1 MYKIKNLS
9 TKKFEQGLL
18 EEFLDFAN
26 KSLEIDKPYSV
37 YFVDDK
43 DNASDALG
51 KTAMY
56 NPSTNSVYVY
66 VTDRHPKDV
75 LRSVAHE
82 LMHHKQNCDGRLD
95 RTYGEG
101 SDDLEMLEREA
112 NEAGYLVRQFEDG
125 GKNISEEME
134 LNENPIAFLPGVLV
148 ILGSFLLAGDTDFER
163 LQNKGIKKLRD
174 LYKEGKISKDQAIRG
189 AIKIRKLTERP
200 EVVLTLETWTELLD
214 LIGVFPG
221 VGEPFDL
228 ISALIKIYLII
239 TKYSKPPHD
248 EDKFELPF
256 FDFWIYT
263 RNYLIIDAVASIL
276 GATTI
281 GEPIKLAMKGFHY
294 AGRNIKLFMLAN
306 RTLQRVYATL
316 LEPGN
321 SLTVLLNKVTG
332 GRWIKDLED
341 AQASLKA
348 SLKRADALVDS
359 VKARG
364 KIDKVVGEID
374 NLDEVEAFQFI
385 TGATQIG
392 KGPLGG
398 RTFSLLDRTGELS
411 KIFDEAYG
419 ITLARKG
426 RQLVTATE
434 EFVSS
439 RISSFNEYV
448 EDLVK
453 NMDSAEAARVR
464 AVFDGLEDADKA
476 LIGYITD
483 EAFAL
488 SSLSTAGNVG
498 MFYVEV
504 IKPLVNAAKSGKK
517 VTKADLQ
524 KYLNKLPA
532 GTKEIYEV
540 LGQIPE
546 VIDFSKAVKSAE
558 DIVLRRTLEFY
569 TRTFYKRVL
578 REEIGKIVQQRL
590 KKVKEGV
597 DKTFEELEYFIDGKK
612 PFNDLSPGAKEAVN
626 HPDTWVTSRY
636 VDAQNEI
643 MGEMASSG
651 GDLMQQAEQAAF
663 KRAQTGEGPIKR
675 AMSVPKRVAT
685 QARSLRA
692 AIRGTVGR
700 GTASVKVT
708 NYFLA
713 TLSRNLLGRGAIS
726 GMVFQD
732 RMVNFVPKLMGEILG
747 SAAKAGPVSKVVHAL
762 YATTLTAWL
771 RVMSL
776 DELDLGGGEEG
787 GAASAAQMALSAM
800 KRAEEKKRQEA
811 ANAQLQKV
819 AKVTNNPFV
828 VTVFNSPVTLPSA
841 STATKARQALDPLKD
856 QNPKLAEQVTKTQK
870 AIDEYAEKVKNKPKP
885 EDRKEAAIKLSKK
898 LTETADDGLQT
909 AKEKTATTVQE
920 SPKVKDVPVGVKQRG
935 LENADKTDERAQ
947 GTKEDINKILKGGA
961 GQKGEGSGA
970 GGLAGTGGT
979 ATGRKGASKLSLGA
993 ISQYIDQVDPFAHPL
1008 LPAPDRVKPR
1018 NTIYYKN
1025 FKSVPPQALRR
1036 SYKGLIDAYNKAAKG
1051 AAASA
1056 TGTADTVVDVDNL
1069 KRVFPNA
1076 TFQDLPVENGKIT
1089 NFRSFVNWL
1098 NNTKKVI
1105 EEYKGTP
1112 VMENNKKC
1120 FASYRER
1127 VFNER
1132 FDKLTKGFTR

>member
-125 GKNISEEME
+125 RKNTSEEME
-134 LNENPIAFLPGVLV
+134 LDEAAMPFIPGLLV
-148 ILGSFLLAGDTDFER
+148 ILGSFLLDGDTDFEN
-163 LQNKGIKKLRD
+163 LQNKQIKKLDD
-174 LYKEGKISKDQAIRG
+174 LYKEGKISKKEAIRA
-189 AIKIRKLTERP
+189 AIKIRNLTERP
-200 EVVLTLETWTELLD
+200 ETVRTLETWTEFLD
-214 LIGVFPG
+214 VIGAYPG

-228 ISALIKIYLII
+228 ISALIKIYLIV
-239 TKYSKPPHD
+239 TKYSNPPHN
-248 EDKFELPF
+248 EDKFEIPF
-256 FDFWIYT
+256 FDFWMYT
-263 RNYLIIDAVASIL
+263 RNYFIIDAVASIL

-281 GEPIKLAMKGFHY
+281 GEPIKLAIKGL
-294 AGRNIKLFMLAN
+294 AKATQNIKWFMLSN
-306 RTLQRVYATL
+306 RALQRIYAILLQPDNTL
-316 LEPGN
+316 
-321 SLTVLLNKVTG
+321 TALLNKITG
-332 GRWIKDLED
+332 GRWKKDLED

-364 KIDKVVGEID
+364 KIDRVVSEVD

-398 RTFSLLDRTGELS
+398 RTFSLLDKTGEVDG
-411 KIFDEAYG
+411 IFRDAFEN
-419 ITLARKG
+419 TLAKKA
-426 RQLVTATE
+426 RQLATATE
-434 EFVSS
+434 EFASL
-439 RISSFNEYV
+439 RINSFNKYV

-453 NMDSAEAARVR
+453 NMDPAEAAKVQ
-464 AVFDGLEDADKA
+464 ALFDGLEDADKA
-476 LIGYITD
+476 LIGYIID
-483 EAFAL
+483 EAFKYTDL
-488 SSLSTAGNVG
+488 SSAMAATSWKNIFR
-498 MFYVEV
+498 MSV
-504 IKPLVNAAKSGKK
+504 IDPLVDAAKSGKK

-524 KYLNKLPA
+524 KYLNELPP
-532 GTKEIYEV
+532 GTTDIYEV

-546 VIDFSKAVKSAE
+546 VIDFSKAVRAAE
-558 DIVLRRTLEFY
+558 DIVTRRARDFY
-569 TRTFYKRVL
+569 SKTFYKRVL

-597 DKTFEELEYFIDGKK
+597 DKTFEELDDFVNGRKSFD
-612 PFNDLSPGAKEAVN
+612 DLSPGAKEAVKN
-626 HPDTWVTSRY
+626 PDTWVTTRY
-636 VDAQNEI
+636 VEAQNEI

-651 GDLMQQAEQAAF
+651 SNLMNQAEQAAF

-675 AMSVPKRVAT
+675 AMSVPKRAAT
-685 QARSLRA
+685 KAKSLRA

-708 NYFLA
+708 NFFLA

-800 KRAEEKKRQEA
+800 KRAEEKKRQKA
-811 ANAQLQKV
+811 ANAQLQKI
-819 AKVTNNPFV
+819 AKVTNKPMV
-828 VTVFNSPVTLPSA
+828 VTVINAPVTLPSA
-841 STATKARQALDPLKD
+841 ATATKASQELDPLKD
-856 QNPKLAEQVTKTQK
+856 EKNPELAKQVTETQK
-870 AIDEYAEKVKNKPKP
+870 AIDEYAKKVKNKPKP
-885 EDRKEAAIKLSKK
+885 EDRKEAAVELSEK
-898 LTETADDGLQT
+898 LTKTADDGLEK
-909 AKEKTATTVQE
+909 AKEETATTVQE
-920 SPKVKDVPVGVKQRG
+920 SPKVEDVPVGAKQEG
-935 LENADKTDERAQ
+935 LEKADKTDERTK
-947 GTKEDINKILKGGA
+947 GTKEGIDKILKGGA
-961 GQKGEGSGA
+961 GQKGEGPGA

-979 ATGRKGASKLSLGA
+979 ATGRKGASKLSLRA
-993 ISQYIDQVDPFAHPL
+993 ISQYIDQVDPYAHPL
-1008 LPAPDRVKPR
+1008 LTAPDKVQPR

-1036 SYKGLIDAYNKAAKG
+1036 AYKGLIDAYNKATEG
-1051 AAASA
+1051 

-1069 KRVFPNA
+1069 KRVFPSA

-1089 NFRSFVNWL
+1089 NFRSFANWL
-1098 NNTKKVI
+1098 NNTREVI
-1105 EEYKGTP
+1105 ANYKGRI
-1112 VMENNKKC
+1112 VMENKKKC

-1132 FDKLTKGFTR
+1132 FEKLTKGFTK

>member
-1 MYKIKNLS
+1 
-9 TKKFEQGLL
+9 
-18 EEFLDFAN
+18 
-26 KSLEIDKPYSV
+26 
-37 YFVDDK
+37 
-43 DNASDALG
+43 
-51 KTAMY
+51 
-56 NPSTNSVYVY
+56 
-66 VTDRHPKDV
+66 
-75 LRSVAHE
+75 
-82 LMHHKQNCDGRLD
+82 MHHKQNCDGRLD

-125 GKNISEEME
+125 RKNISEEME
-134 LNENPIAFLPGVLV
+134 LNEIAFVPGLLV
-148 ILGSFLLAGDTDFER
+148 ILGGFLLAGDTDFEN
-163 LQNKGIKKLRD
+163 LQNKQIKKLDD
-174 LYKEGKISKDQAIRG
+174 LYKKGKISKEEAIR
-189 AIKIRKLTERP
+189 ATIKIRKLTERP
-200 EVVLTLETWTELLD
+200 EVVLTLETWTEFLD

-263 RNYLIIDAVASIL
+263 RNYFIIDAVASIL

-281 GEPIKLAMKGFHY
+281 GEPIKLAIKGFQY

-306 RTLQRVYATL
+306 RTLQRVYARL
-316 LEPGN
+316 LQPGN

-332 GRWIKDLED
+332 GRWQLDLQD

-398 RTFSLLDRTGELS
+398 KTFSLLDRTGEV
-411 KIFDEAYG
+411 FEAFTNAYN
-419 ITLARKG
+419 TSLTRKG
-426 RQLVTATE
+426 KQLATATE
-434 EFVSS
+434 EFTTL
-439 RISSFNEYV
+439 RTNSFNKYV

-453 NMDSAEAARVR
+453 NLDSTEAANVR

-476 LIGYITD
+476 LIGYIID
-483 EAFAL
+483 EAFKYTDL
-488 SSLSTAGNVG
+488 SSAMAAASWES
-498 MFYVEV
+498 MFRMKV
-504 IKPLVNAAKSGKK
+504 IDPLVDSAKSGKK

-524 KYLNKLPA
+524 KYLNELPP
-532 GTKEIYEV
+532 GTTDIYEV

-546 VIDFSKAVKSAE
+546 VIDFSKPLEWAKI
-558 DIVLRRTLEFY
+558 IVGRRSKDFY
-569 TRTFYKRVL
+569 SLTFYKRVL

-597 DKTFEELEYFIDGKK
+597 DKTFEELDDFINGRK
-612 PFNDLSPGAKEAVN
+612 PFNDLSPGAKEAVKN
-626 HPDTWVTSRY
+626 PDTWVTSRY

-651 GDLMQQAEQAAF
+651 SDLMKQAEQAAF
-663 KRAQTGEGPIKR
+663 KRAQTGEGPIRR
-675 AMSVPKRVAT
+675 AMSVPKRAAT
-685 QARSLRA
+685 QAKSLRA

-713 TLSRNLLGRGAIS
+713 TLSRNILGRGAIS

-776 DELDLGGGEEG
+776 DELELGGGEEG
-787 GAASAAQMALSAM
+787 GAAAAAQMALSAM
-800 KRAEEKKRQEA
+800 EQAKEKKRQEA

-819 AKVTNNPFV
+819 AQATNNKFV

-856 QNPKLAEQVTKTQK
+856 QKNPELAKQVTETQK
-870 AIDEYAEKVKNKPKP
+870 AIDEYAEKVKDKPKP
-885 EDRKEAAIKLSKK
+885 EDRKEAAVELSKK
-898 LTETADDGLQT
+898 LTETADDGLEK
-909 AKEKTATTVQE
+909 AKEETATTVQE
-920 SPKVKDVPVGVKQRG
+920 SPKVKDVPVGVKQQG
-935 LENADKTDERAQ
+935 LEKADKTAERAE
-947 GTKEDINKILKGGA
+947 GTKEGVNKILKGGA
-961 GQKGEGSGA
+961 GQKGEGPGA

-1008 LPAPDRVKPR
+1008 LPAPDKVKPR

-1036 SYKGLIDAYNKAAKG
+1036 SYKDLIDAYNKATKG
-1051 AAASA
+1051 EAASA

-1098 NNTKKVI
+1098 NNTRDVI
-1105 EEYKGTP
+1105 ANYKGKI

-1132 FDKLTKGFTR
+1132 FDKLTKGFTK